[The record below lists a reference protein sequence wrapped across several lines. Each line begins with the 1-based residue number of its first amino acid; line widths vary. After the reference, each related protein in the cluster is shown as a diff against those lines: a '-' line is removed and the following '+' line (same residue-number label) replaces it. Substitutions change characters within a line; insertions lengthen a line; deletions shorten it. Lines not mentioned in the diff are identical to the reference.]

1 MGIPFFDFTKI
12 PLQKQETNQTFG
24 NLLSNAFE
32 GYQGGQQFKEE
43 QKKRVLSNEEKALAN
58 AISKKY
64 DEEMAKAKL
73 SYLQT
78 QAPQAQQNIEK
89 SKMENAI
96 LRETGLPESRA
107 DLLFRESRAKRESE
121 PQDEVMRLIE
131 KRRDAVDRFGEDSQ
145 QVGTIDDYL
154 EKITTNQIRRGGI
167 SESLRRFTSLTPS
180 QKENTMARYRPAY
193 NDLEISQ
200 NLADGWTDE
209 DFVKGAKERGVD
221 LETAE
226 PVYAATTPN
235 ITAQQKRSVVAA
247 GNKVLNKFITE
258 GNQRYVSKIN
268 NFSPTQ
274 VWESFR
280 KNPEDIE
287 NLSKFYAARMLEDEG
302 VVQQLVKTGG
312 NVNVHAV
319 ERMLEKG
326 LGNTKVIPY
335 QMREDIYVKARELV
349 DVISEEMMAAERHA
363 LSPKRE
369 VQVKKEALEKHEK
382 KDISKFTPEQLREMR
397 KNAQ

>member
-12 PLQKQETNQTFG
+12 PLQGRPTNETFG
-24 NLLSNAFE
+24 NLLSNATE
-32 GYQGGQQFKEE
+32 SYKGGQQFKEE

-73 SYLQT
+73 AYLKT
-78 QAPQAQQNIEK
+78 EAPKANQSIEK
-89 SKMENAI
+89 MRMENEI

-107 DLLFRESRAKRESE
+107 DLVFKQAKANREQE
-121 PQDEVMRLIE
+121 PQDEIMRMIE
-131 KRRDAVDRFGEDSQ
+131 NRKNAVQEFGEGSP
-145 QVGTIDDYL
+145 QVDTIDDYIDKINRNGIQNQMSNNQRIWNSTPAD
-154 EKITTNQIRRGGI
+154 EKRDYLATMRGMGVP
-167 SESLRRFTSLTPS
+167 TDV
-180 QKENTMARYRPAY
+180 AHRYGAEGKP
-193 NDLEISQ
+193 LQEV
-200 NLADGWTDE
+200 ADE
-209 DFVKGAKERGVD
+209 KGVD
-221 LETAE
+221 LSKVEKI
-226 PVYAATTPN
+226 YAATTPN
-235 ITAQQKRSVVAA
+235 ITAQQKRGVVAA
-247 GNKVLNKFITE
+247 GNKVLDKFITE
-258 GNQRYVSKIN
+258 GNKRYVSKISGY
-268 NFSPTQ
+268 SPTQ

-312 NVNVHAV
+312 QVNVHAV

-335 QMREDIYVKARELV
+335 QMREDIYVKAKEMIDKV
-349 DVISEEMMAAERHA
+349 SDEMMAAERAA
-363 LSPKRE
+363 LSQQPSNE
-369 VQVKKEALEKHEK
+369 AQMKKEALSSTAPKEG
-382 KDISKFTPEQLREMR
+382 ISKLSAEQLREMR